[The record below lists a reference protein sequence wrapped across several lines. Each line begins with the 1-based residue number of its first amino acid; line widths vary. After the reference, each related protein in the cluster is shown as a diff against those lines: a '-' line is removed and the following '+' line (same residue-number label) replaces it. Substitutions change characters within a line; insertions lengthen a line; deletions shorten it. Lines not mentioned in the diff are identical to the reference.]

1 MKTRLTYT
9 KATSTIWPAMPTTGN
24 VCIIAGDYSRDNMG
38 VLKHFV
44 S

>member
-1 MKTRLTYT
+1 MKNLTHT
-9 KATSTIWPAMPTTGN
+9 TITTIWAVMPTVGYA
-24 VCIIAGDYSRDNMG
+24 CITPGDYSRDNMG

>member
-1 MKTRLTYT
+1 MKQRLTYT
-9 KATSTIWPAMPTTGN
+9 KTSTIWPVMPTVGT

>member
-1 MKTRLTYT
+1 MKQRLTYT
-9 KATSTIWPAMPTTGN
+9 TTTPTIWPVMPTAGN

-38 VLKHFV
+38 VLNQRV